1 MPREGEPR
9 NRAQDTKTLKKELI
23 NNGLMEYISVPWD
36 NHSKR
41 GRTGLDVWTVNL
53 ALWFVHILAGN
64 NFEASWSYVDLA
76 DETLI
81 LSQPVEGCNES
92 PLASLTPVEDLEE
105 EQGRKLDESDSAE
118 DSDATNFNTPS
129 KPKRKRENND
139 EDEEE
144 GFHLSFSKR
153 QNI

>member
-1 MPREGEPR
+1 
-9 NRAQDTKTLKKELI
+9 
-23 NNGLMEYISVPWD
+23 MEYISIPWD
-36 NHSKR
+36 NHSDR
-41 GRTGLDVWTVNL
+41 GGDGLDVWTVNL

-81 LSQPVEGCNES
+81 LSQPVEDSNES
-92 PLASLTPVEDLEE
+92 PLASLTPAEDLED

-118 DSDATNFNTPS
+118 DSDATHFNTPS
-129 KPKRKRENND
+129 KPKRKRESDD
-139 EDEEE
+139 EDTEE